1 MGKEVRGVQREMLAA
16 RTELD
21 SFRDRISRKTAL
33 LDHCRKEMDHVR
45 ADQREAEEKQRVYTE
60 ATGWLRDLYEQ
71 VQERY
76 HGQIMQI
83 VTYCLREVFG
93 PEAYEFKIAFVQ
105 KRGQVEASLIFERDG
120 EQFDPLNAS
129 GGGVLAVAC
138 FALRLAVLYLT
149 KQSVRPIIVMDEPF
163 AQLSVEYR
171 ERMAALL
178 EELADQFGFQFI
190 LVTHEGAFQ
199 IGHVVAINNNHQT
212 REYDDAETM

>member
-1 MGKEVRGVQREMLAA
+1 MRDYG
-16 RTELD
+16 TELD
-21 SFRDRISRKTAL
+21 TLKAKISKKTAL
-33 LDHCRKEMDHVR
+33 LEHCREEIKSVTTDKM
-45 ADQREAEEKQRVYTE
+45 EAERKQQIYTE

-83 VTYCLREVFG
+83 VSYCLKEVFG
-93 PEAYEFKIAFVQ
+93 PDAYEFKIAFLQ

-120 EQFDPLNAS
+120 EPFDPLQAA

-163 AQLSVEYR
+163 GQLSVEYR

-178 EELADQFGFQFI
+178 EELSDQFGFQFI
-190 LVTHEGAFQ
+190 LITHSEEFVLGNIYVFS
-199 IGHVVAINNNHQT
+199 HDHQVK
-212 REYDDAETM
+212 EYQNGNEAM

>member
-1 MGKEVRGVQREMLAA
+1 MRDAGA
-16 RTELD
+16 ELD
-21 SFRDRISRKTAL
+21 TLKTKIAKKTAL
-33 LDHCRKEMDHVR
+33 LEHCREEIRTVTAEK
-45 ADQREAEEKQRVYTE
+45 QEAERKQQIYTE

-83 VTYCLREVFG
+83 VSYCLKEVFG
-93 PEAYEFKIAFVQ
+93 PDAYEFKIAFVQ

-120 EQFDPLNAS
+120 EPFDPLQAA

-138 FALRLAVLYLT
+138 FALRLSVLYLT

-163 AQLSVEYR
+163 GQLSVEYR

-178 EELADQFGFQFI
+178 EELSDQFGFQFLI
-190 LVTHEGAFQ
+190 VTHAGEFEMGKVYRFDSS
-199 IGHVVAINNNHQT
+199 HNYK
-212 REYDDAETM
+212 EYENGNETM

>member
-1 MGKEVRGVQREMLAA
+1 MRSAGS
-16 RTELD
+16 ELD
-21 SFRDRISRKTAL
+21 SLKDKISRKTAL
-33 LDHCRKEMDHVR
+33 LEHCRNEMDHVR
-45 ADQREAEEKQRVYTE
+45 ADQRKAEENQRIYTE

-83 VTYCLREVFG
+83 VSYCLKEVFG
-93 PEAYEFKIAFVQ
+93 PDAYEFKIAFVQ

-138 FALRLAVLYLT
+138 FALRLSVLYLT

-163 AQLSVEYR
+163 GQLSVEYR

-178 EELADQFGFQFI
+178 EELSDQFGFQFLI
-190 LVTHEGAFQ
+190 VTHAGEFEMGKVYRFDSS
-199 IGHVVAINNNHQT
+199 HKYK
-212 REYDDAETM
+212 EYSDDETM